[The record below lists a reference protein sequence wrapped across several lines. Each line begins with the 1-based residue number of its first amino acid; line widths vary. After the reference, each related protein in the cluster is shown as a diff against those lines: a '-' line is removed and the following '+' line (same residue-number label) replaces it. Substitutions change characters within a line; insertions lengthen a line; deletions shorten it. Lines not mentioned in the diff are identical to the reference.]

1 VRLKDKIAIVTGGS
15 RGIGRAIS
23 LAFAKEGADV
33 AIIYL
38 EKEQEAKEVIN
49 EITAVGRKCMAF
61 NVDVSDFEEVNAIV
75 EVVVETFGQI
85 DILVNNAGITRDITL
100 KKMSKEM
107 WDEVIDVNLNG
118 VFNCTKAVTDHMRK
132 RKTGRIINISS
143 IIGFTGN
150 IGQTNYAAAK
160 SGILGFTKALAREV
174 ARVGITVNAIA
185 PGFINTDMMK
195 TIPENIKRQ
204 LLEQMPMGRFG
215 EPHEVAN
222 VAVFLALED
231 SSFITGTVVHIN
243 GGLYM

>member
-1 VRLKDKIAIVTGGS
+1 MRLKDKVAIVTGGS

-33 AIIYL
+33 VIIYL
-38 EKEQEAKEVIN
+38 EKEKEAKEVIK
-49 EITAVGRKCMAF
+49 EITTVGRKCMAF
-61 NVDVSDFEEVNAIV
+61 NVDVRDFEEVNEIV

-100 KKMSKEM
+100 KKMRREM

-195 TIPENIKRQ
+195 AIPENIKRQ
-204 LLEQMPMGRFG
+204 LLEQIPTGRFG

-231 SSFITGTVVHIN
+231 SSFITGNVVHIN